1 MQGERRV
8 PVFVINGFLES
19 GKTTFIREAI
29 LRDPNMESE
38 RVLVISCEE
47 GETEYEPLPSNI
59 HVHVVGE
66 QEDLTFELLL
76 ELRKKYR
83 PTYVIIEYNGVWG
96 MDGLYDTA
104 IPDTWGVA
112 AQFTIIDAE
121 TFEVYF
127 ANMKSLFADMLRMS
141 SRVFINRCTREDDFK
156 FYRDSVKSCSPRAEL
171 IYINDDEGPL
181 NITLE
186 DELPYDLNSDV
197 IQINPDSYMTWYVD
211 MLDYPERY
219 EGACV
224 EFEAEVA
231 KDAEVREG
239 CFVAGNMV
247 MTCCEDD
254 LQFWGLVCRY
264 EKAAQLKAGARVKIR
279 GDVYY
284 EFVPEYGEEEPVL
297 HVARVTTM
305 QSQGKKKKKK

>member
-8 PVFVINGFLES
+8 PVFVVNGFLES

-47 GETEYEPLPSNI
+47 GETAYEPLPANI
-59 HVHVVGE
+59 HLHVVDE

-83 PTYVIIEYNGVWG
+83 PTYVIIEYNGTWG
-96 MDGLYDTA
+96 MDSLYDTA

-156 FYRDSVKSCSPRAEL
+156 FYRDSVKSCAPRAEL
-171 IYINDDEGPL
+171 IYMNDEEGPL

-197 IQINPDSYMTWYVD
+197 IQINQDSYMIWYVD

-219 EGACV
+219 EGATV

-231 KDAEVREG
+231 KDTEVREG
-239 CFVAGNMV
+239 CFVAGNTV

-254 LQFWGLVCRY
+254 LQFWGLVCHY
-264 EKAAQLKAGARVKIR
+264 EKAAQLKEGARVKIR
-279 GDVYY
+279 GSVGF

-297 HVARVTTM
+297 YVAKVTTM
-305 QSQGKKKKKK
+305 HSAGKKKKKK